1 MRFLE
6 EYFPEFAEAM
16 DEVDA
21 VSEMRRAVDDR
32 TYHLICLAMAV
43 GSRSPVSLRAHFHGA
58 VACGVSLKEIASVI
72 AIAEREASRMDDTWI
87 HDALGDWTQLTR
99 DDFDSGC
106 RCGVP
111 RRY

>member
-21 VSEMRRAVDDR
+21 VSEMRGGLDDR
-32 TYHLICLAMAV
+32 TRHLICLAMAV
-43 GSRSPVSLRAHFHGA
+43 QSRSPVSLKAHFHGA
-58 VACGVSLKEIASVI
+58 VACGVSLKEIAAVI
-72 AIAEREASRMDDTWI
+72 ALAERESARMDDTWI
-87 HDALGDWTQLTR
+87 HDTLGDWTQLTR

-106 RCGVP
+106 GCGVP

>member
-32 TYHLICLAMAV
+32 TYHLICLAM
-43 GSRSPVSLRAHFHGA
+43 SSLRIMP
-58 VACGVSLKEIASVI
+58 L
-72 AIAEREASRMDDTWI
+72 
-87 HDALGDWTQLTR
+87 L
-99 DDFDSGC
+99 
-106 RCGVP
+106 
-111 RRY
+111 